1 MNGKK
6 KHEDNSFRLAM
17 SSETSWL
24 ERVLIALSESHLNLL
39 NEYNSSLTRKLH
51 SAQRCSDKGLIL
63 FLADK
68 RKLFRDF
75 RAETY
80 IPANIISE
88 DSKKES
94 KTASGSKVSLYLLC
108 LSYLYTDTMEAKLT
122 LKLITEAYL
131 QVSEHLEPW
140 RLSFSFTPC
149 CWMIVIAWRD
159 CFTYLLTTVD

>member
-1 MNGKK
+1 M
-6 KHEDNSFRLAM
+6 A
-17 SSETSWL
+17 SETSWL
-24 ERVLIALSESHLNLL
+24 ERVLIALSESDLNLL
-39 NEYNSSLTRKLH
+39 NEYNSALTRKLH
-51 SAQRCSDKGLIL
+51 SAQKCSDKDLIL

-108 LSYLYTDTMEAKLT
+108 LSYLHTDTMEGKLT
-122 LKLITEAYL
+122 LNSEAN
-131 QVSEHLEPW
+131 H
-140 RLSFSFTPC
+140 
-149 CWMIVIAWRD
+149 
-159 CFTYLLTTVD
+159 